1 MKNIKKKKIEYNN
14 KKKLEEYQNILYKNI
29 KEEYKMSKID
39 IINIKMNEFEEKYKK
54 DFLSNKDK
62 IKRELIIEFQTL
74 TNKLIEELEENK
86 KILLNQQN
94 KEKIRI
100 KQLDKIKINYKEK
113 EDYEKQRNEQ
123 INTMI
128 NNYKQFKMDNRR
140 IDIYPTP
147 KNKNKEKSNDSKKIK
162 NNSFLNRNDFEE
174 NNDKF
179 IFEKTQNKSGI
190 NIKEINNRLR
200 NKNKI

>member
-1 MKNIKKKKIEYNN
+1 
-14 KKKLEEYQNILYKNI
+14 
-29 KEEYKMSKID
+29 
-39 IINIKMNEFEEKYKK
+39 MNEFEEKYKK

-140 IDIYPTP
+140 IDVYPTP
-147 KNKNKEKSNDSKKIK
+147 KNKTRKIK
-162 NNSFLNRNDFEE
+162 KKEEEKYLKNE
-174 NNDKF
+174 NNINKMKNR
-179 IFEKTQNKSGI
+179 EKKVD
-190 NIKEINNRLR
+190 NNLQRKKLT
-200 NKNKI
+200 N